1 MNLKLTGR
9 LVFPSV
15 TSTTREHCSAF
26 FQLNAVTAAVSCVF
40 ASFLFFGS
48 TPVAAQANNGA
59 SGGSGG
65 LGGAGVKGAGN
76 GGNGAIGPSGS
87 MGGGGGAGGSTGS
100 GGFGGKA
107 GYNGS
112 SGQIGG
118 SLGSLGTSINNNISG
133 GNASANSGKSSYAG
147 GGGGGGGLGLS
158 ITNASILSNA
168 FTVRGGNGGTGGV
181 GGNGVGGNG
190 GSGGAGIGGSYFTLT
205 NSGNVTGGNGAA
217 GGYALMT
224 SGTAGNGGSGI
235 FIYSGSGSEV
245 NITNL
250 ATGVILGGTAP
261 ASGSNGYGIQV
272 DSGGIIN
279 TLTNIGR
286 ISPGVSLGNAA
297 YGISNNGTIR
307 TLNNQ
312 QNALTYRGTLPVN
325 YNVIISGAPSAATFG
340 HISVTSGTNSP
351 GTSGISFNIYGN
363 TATTLV
369 TGVPVSSIVTGTY
382 SSILDG
388 LSSGNIMS
396 STLHGTYP
404 GGYSWQLLNSSG
416 SLWDLVV
423 TLSPSS
429 GGSDSSSSSAGT
441 SSPATPTNV
450 SKGTSVSLSSIGVTA
465 NPVLAGGT
473 LVLAKGERANQP
485 LIIEGTGSTIAA
497 PSTGAAQLYGVL
509 SGSGRLTFNGTG
521 TTVLSAVNIY
531 TGGTVVESG
540 TLSLLGGTLG
550 TGDVY
555 VAPGAQLVGTGSI
568 SGPVTVAG
576 LFKPGNSP
584 GYIGANANVTM
595 SSGSVY
601 QQDIAGTT
609 QSSASS
615 PVGVTGYYSY
625 LNITGGQFI
634 ISSGVTL
641 TPALSNLF
649 NTLESGYGSTPYTPV
664 LGDRFRIVTADGGI
678 LGKFT
683 TVTQPAELTADT
695 QFLPF
700 YNMDGTNSLDLAVIP
715 KSYATTIAVNS
726 GNKNAQSVGAALDKM
741 VVATQTGVS
750 TTTQDQLLYASSTQ
764 NAAGLSDYAQSLAG
778 EVYAAAVAV
787 IAQTTQRVQQAVL
800 TRLGDTMGI
809 GLPSSMTN
817 PAGNTALMAASNTAL
832 SGGVASSAV
841 STNPAV
847 NPNAEARAFS
857 NGNVWGDLAYQKG
870 NRSSDSNSGGWNTN
884 LYQLVFGSDF
894 HVSEGFRVGGGIAL
908 SSTTLNPTYGSG
920 TVQQGSVFAYGKM
933 PIEEYVVDA
942 MASFGLNNS
951 DLSRSDITSLSNG
964 FRNKSISGNDAM
976 VSLGLSR
983 PIDLDNF
990 RITPYARVTWQMVT
1004 QSGVNEG
1011 DTASALSVNGFT
1023 GNGVRGVLGIAAGS
1037 KASDPMSEKFT
1048 YRAYVGLGVD
1058 SSGLLNP
1065 TLNASLAGMGTNI
1078 TTPNAG
1084 TTFVQAGLYGTAKLS
1099 DNAYAFAGLSGEA
1112 RSGQTLGAV
1121 NVGVRIQF

>member
-1 MNLKLTGR
+1 M
-9 LVFPSV
+9 
-15 TSTTREHCSAF
+15 
-26 FQLNAVTAAVSCVF
+26 
-40 ASFLFFGS
+40 
-48 TPVAAQANNGA
+48 
-59 SGGSGG
+59 
-65 LGGAGVKGAGN
+65 
-76 GGNGAIGPSGS
+76 
-87 MGGGGGAGGSTGS
+87 
-100 GGFGGKA
+100 
-107 GYNGS
+107 
-112 SGQIGG
+112 
-118 SLGSLGTSINNNISG
+118 
-133 GNASANSGKSSYAG
+133 
-147 GGGGGGGLGLS
+147 
-158 ITNASILSNA
+158 
-168 FTVRGGNGGTGGV
+168 
-181 GGNGVGGNG
+181 
-190 GSGGAGIGGSYFTLT
+190 
-205 NSGNVTGGNGAA
+205 
-217 GGYALMT
+217 
-224 SGTAGNGGSGI
+224 
-235 FIYSGSGSEV
+235 
-245 NITNL
+245 
-250 ATGVILGGTAP
+250 
-261 ASGSNGYGIQV
+261 
-272 DSGGIIN
+272 
-279 TLTNIGR
+279 
-286 ISPGVSLGNAA
+286 
-297 YGISNNGTIR
+297 
-307 TLNNQ
+307 
-312 QNALTYRGTLPVN
+312 
-325 YNVIISGAPSAATFG
+325 
-340 HISVTSGTNSP
+340 
-351 GTSGISFNIYGN
+351 
-363 TATTLV
+363 
-369 TGVPVSSIVTGTY
+369 
-382 SSILDG
+382 
-388 LSSGNIMS
+388 
-396 STLHGTYP
+396 
-404 GGYSWQLLNSSG
+404 
-416 SLWDLVV
+416 
-423 TLSPSS
+423 
-429 GGSDSSSSSAGT
+429 
-441 SSPATPTNV
+441 
-450 SKGTSVSLSSIGVTA
+450 
-465 NPVLAGGT
+465 
-473 LVLAKGERANQP
+473 
-485 LIIEGTGSTIAA
+485 
-497 PSTGAAQLYGVL
+497 
-509 SGSGRLTFNGTG
+509 
-521 TTVLSAVNIY
+521 
-531 TGGTVVESG
+531 
-540 TLSLLGGTLG
+540 
-550 TGDVY
+550 
-555 VAPGAQLVGTGSI
+555 
-568 SGPVTVAG
+568 
-576 LFKPGNSP
+576 
-584 GYIGANANVTM
+584 
-595 SSGSVY
+595 
-601 QQDIAGTT
+601 
-609 QSSASS
+609 
-615 PVGVTGYYSY
+615 
-625 LNITGGQFI
+625 
-634 ISSGVTL
+634 

-678 LGKFT
+678 SGKFT

-750 TTTQDQLLYASSTQ
+750 TSTQDQLLYASSTQ

-778 EVYAAAVAV
+778 EIYAAAVAV

-894 HVSEGFRVGGGIAL
+894 YVSNGMRLGGGIAL
-908 SSTTLNPTYGSG
+908 SNTTLNPTYGSG

>member
-1 MNLKLTGR
+1 
-9 LVFPSV
+9 V
-15 TSTTREHCSAF
+15 TSTTSDHCSAF
-26 FQLNAVTAAVSCVF
+26 FQLNAVTVAIYCVF
-40 ASFLFFGS
+40 ASFLFFGA
-48 TPVAAQANNGA
+48 TPVSAQSNNGA
-59 SGGSGG
+59 SGTLGG
-65 LGGAGVKGAGN
+65 LGGAGVNGAGS
-76 GGNGAIGPSGS
+76 GGNGAIGPRGGK
-87 MGGGGGAGGSTGS
+87 GGGGGSGGSTGS
-100 GGFGGKA
+100 GGSGGFA
-107 GYNGS
+107 GTNNG
-112 SGQIGG
+112 GNGNAGAAAGG
-118 SLGSLGTSINNNISG
+118 SGSSINNDISG
-133 GNASANSGKSSYAG
+133 GNSSVNIGFSNYAG
-147 GGGGGGGLGLS
+147 GGGGGGGLGFL

-168 FTVRGGNGGTGGV
+168 FNVRGGNGGAGGRAFLST
-181 GGNGVGGNG
+181 GVGGNG

-205 NSGNVTGGNGAA
+205 NSGNVTGGYGGNG
-217 GGYALMT
+217 GALSGTT
-224 SGTAGNGGSGI
+224 SGSAGNGGSGI
-235 FIYSGSGSEV
+235 FIYSGSGSGV

-250 ATGVILGGTAP
+250 AFGVIAGGTAP
-261 ASGSNGYGIQV
+261 SSGSNGAGIQV
-272 DSGGIIN
+272 DAGGIMN
-279 TLTNIGR
+279 TLTNIGS
-286 ISPGVSLGNAA
+286 ISPGRGFGIAA
-297 YGISNNGTIR
+297 SGISNIGTIT

-312 QNALTYRGTLPVN
+312 QNTLTYRGYLPVN
-325 YNVIISGAPSAATFG
+325 YNVIISGAPNAATYG
-340 HISVTSGTNSP
+340 KLSVTSGNNSP

-363 TATTLV
+363 TATTLI
-369 TGVPVSSIVTGTY
+369 TGVPASTIVTGTY
-382 SSILDG
+382 SSVVAG
-388 LSSGNIMS
+388 LNSGNIMS
-396 STLHGTYP
+396 SSLSGTYP

-416 SLWDLVV
+416 VLWDLVV

-429 GGSDSSSSSAGT
+429 GGSASSSSSVDTSSSSSVGT

-450 SKGTSVSLSSIGVTA
+450 STGTSVSLSSIGVTF
-465 NPVLAGGT
+465 NPVLSGGT
-473 LVLAKGERANQP
+473 LVLTKGERSNQP
-485 LIIEGTGSTIAA
+485 LVIQGTGSSIAA
-497 PSTGAAQLYGVL
+497 PITGAAQMYGVL
-509 SGSGRLTFNGTG
+509 SGPGRLTFNGTG
-521 TTVLSAVNIY
+521 MTVLSAVNTY
-531 TGGTVVESG
+531 SGGTVVESG

-584 GYIGANANVTM
+584 GYIGANASVTM

-615 PVGVTGYYSY
+615 PVGASGYYSY

-641 TPALSNLF
+641 IPALSNLF
-649 NTLESGYGSTPYTPV
+649 NTLESGYGSAPYTPL

-678 LGKFT
+678 SGKFT
-683 TVTQPAELTADT
+683 TVTQPVELSADT

-715 KSYATTIAVNS
+715 KSYAATLAVNS

-750 TTTQDQLLYASSTQ
+750 TSTQDQLLYASSTQ

-778 EVYAAAVAV
+778 EIYAAAVAV

-809 GLPSSMTN
+809 GLPNSMTN

-847 NPNAEARAFS
+847 NPNTETRAFS

-894 HVSEGFRVGGGIAL
+894 YVSNGMRLGGGIAL
-908 SSTTLNPTYGSG
+908 SNTTLNPTYGSG
-920 TVQQGSVFAYGKM
+920 TIQQGSVFAYGKM
-933 PIEEYVVDA
+933 PIEVYVVDA
-942 MASFGLNNS
+942 MASFGVNSS

-1004 QSGVNEG
+1004 QSSVNEG

-1037 KASDPMSEKFT
+1037 KVNDPMSEKLT

-1121 NVGVRIQF
+1121 NVGLRVQF